1 MLILNTLNRILSA
14 VIAPIFPCQPVFSHF
29 AFSRVIWTLNHT
41 TKIPLLYYLFS
52 TLSGEAI
59 GIKQG

>member
-1 MLILNTLNRILSA
+1 MEVVSA

-29 AFSRVIWTLNHT
+29 AFSRVIWTLNYT
-41 TKIPLLYYLFS
+41 TKTPLLYYLFS